1 MKCKQLFFLILVLMS
16 LLLATYGFANRRTAS
31 GAEKMPT
38 ASLTITED
46 WNAFYRAFRAA
57 LKRGDR
63 AALRKMMSNEFTSSF
78 GGDGGVDEAFAFF
91 DNSRNYEDAGGR
103 PVNGWQMLNKVLA
116 KGVAHDRKNVRDGKR
131 IPSYIAP
138 PNGQNAPCR
147 AGFEL
152 MGGNWRWT
160 YFVCGD

>member
-1 MKCKQLFFLILVLMS
+1 MKCEQLRFLILLLIS
-16 LLLATYGFANRRTAS
+16 LLLATSGFARRQTVS
-31 GAEKMPT
+31 GAEKVPA
-38 ASLTITED
+38 ASMAVTED

-63 AALRKMMSNEFTSSF
+63 AALRKMMSDQFTSSF

-91 DNSRNYEDAGGR
+91 DDSRNYEDAGGR
-103 PVNGWQMLNKVLA
+103 RINGWQMLNKVLA
-116 KGVAHDRKNVRDGKR
+116 KGVAQDRTNVRDGKR

-138 PNGQNAPCR
+138 PKGQNAPCR

-152 MGGNWRWT
+152 MGGGWRWT

>member
-1 MKCKQLFFLILVLMS
+1 MKFKQSFFVMLLLILF
-16 LLLATYGFANRRTAS
+16 LLAASGFARRRVVS
-31 GAEKMPT
+31 GAQRMPA
-38 ASLTITED
+38 ASMAVTDD
-46 WNAFYRAFRAA
+46 WSAFYRAFRAA

-63 AALRKMMSNEFTSSF
+63 AALRKMMSDEFTSSF
-78 GGDGGVDEAFAFF
+78 GGDAGADAAFAFF
-91 DNSRNYEDAGGR
+91 DDSRNYEDARGR
-103 PVNGWQMLNKVLA
+103 RMNGWQMLNKVLA
-116 KGVAHDRKNVRDGKR
+116 KGVAQDRKNVRDGKR

-152 MGGNWRWT
+152 TGGSWRWT